1 MAAPVLIDGFLNPLQ
16 PRFDIDRIGGQSA
29 NRETCALVQILMAVL
44 DHEDLVAASDLLHQ
58 AANRGALGLETAR
71 LGDVQLEVRD
81 ADVGFF
87 TQ

>member
-1 MAAPVLIDGFLNPLQ
+1 MAAPVVIDGFFDSLQ

-29 NRETCALVQILMAVL
+29 NRETCALVQILMTDL
-44 DHEDLVAASDLLHQ
+44 DYEDLVAALDPLHQ
-58 AANRGALGLETAR
+58 TANRGALGFETAC
-71 LGDVQLEVRD
+71 LGDVQLEVCD